1 MSGFAS
7 KFAPKKKDTA
17 PNSGGGSGE
26 ATSGGGGFAGKF
38 SKSDSTKKS
47 FAEATKSS
55 RTSNIFLVTGGQDK
69 SGRDAWYYVLVEPTK
84 IGSFQQKIKSGSI
97 NLIDYGEIVDSD
109 FGKYPPEDVQKKMKD
124 EYNFVP
130 EEN

>member
-7 KFAPKKKDTA
+7 KFSKTKTE
-17 PNSGGGSGE
+17 NTSSSGGS
-26 ATSGGGGFAGKF
+26 FADKF
-38 SKSDSTKKS
+38 AKGPAKKS

-84 IGSFQQKIKSGSI
+84 VGSFQEKIKSGSI
-97 NLIDYGEIVDSD
+97 NLIDYGEIVDSG
-109 FGKYPPEDVQKKMKD
+109 FGKYPPENVQQKMKE

-130 EEN
+130 AEN